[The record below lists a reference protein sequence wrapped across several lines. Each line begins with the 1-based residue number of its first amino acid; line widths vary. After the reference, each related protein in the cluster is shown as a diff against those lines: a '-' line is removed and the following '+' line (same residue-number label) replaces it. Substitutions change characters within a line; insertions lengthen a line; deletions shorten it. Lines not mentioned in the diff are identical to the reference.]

1 MYYNC
6 CYVIRLICRKL
17 SDEVDWGP
25 KVRACLVA
33 WADLET
39 VSTYSRIL
47 CTLQV

>member
-1 MYYNC
+1 MCYNC
-6 CYVIRLICRKL
+6 CYVLRLICRML
-17 SDEVDWGP
+17 SEVDWGP
-25 KVRACLVA
+25 KVRTCLVA

>member
-6 CYVIRLICRKL
+6 SNVIRLICRML
-17 SDEVDWGP
+17 SEVDWGP
-25 KVRACLVA
+25 KARACLVA